1 MPTFID
7 FHSMGKY
14 TEDDLKRGQN
24 ERRDEFGIKVID
36 VFYDMDSGME
46 FCLVDAPDRYAVDNH
61 HLKFGVK
68 CEWITP
74 VKMTSEYD
82 GSDLEGSE

>member
-24 ERRDEFGIKVID
+24 ERRDEFGVKVLNI
-36 VFYDMDSGME
+36 FYDMDSGMI
-46 FCLVDAPDRYAVDNH
+46 FCLVDALIDTQWRIIIRSS
-61 HLKFGVK
+61 G
-68 CEWITP
+68 
-74 VKMTSEYD
+74 
-82 GSDLEGSE
+82 